1 MSCLLAKKPQNEE
14 NIKEADTVLRVANN
28 VILEISKI
36 GGMVTPSKRAFY
48 LRKAFKNRLLVAMV
62 QTFIVFLISLPL
74 WAVPAARGGASFCND
89 YWKNTTNAHF
99 CVSSVEEW
107 VYF

>member
-14 NIKEADTVLRVANN
+14 NIKEADTVLRVAN
-28 VILEISKI
+28 VTLEISKI
-36 GGMVTPSKRAFY
+36 GGMVTPSKRGFY
-48 LRKAFKNRLLVAMV
+48 LWKAFKKKLLVAMV